1 MEIYKFS
8 AEKLELEKEHQ
19 IQILGFKKK
28 VKISEI
34 KTTPG

>member
-1 MEIYKFS
+1 MEICKFS

-19 IQILGFKKK
+19 IQILELKKK

-34 KTTPG
+34 KTTPR